1 MPQTRNSGAV
11 VAENARGNAEP
22 FILVIFG
29 ASGDLTQRKLI
40 PALYG
45 LLHDGL
51 LPERFAVVGFARREK
66 SDDAFREELRGAVN
80 AFSRLRPIDD
90 ALWRRLAGRIFYHQG
105 DYADR
110 AAFTGLAER
119 LRTIGKDLRIP
130 ENHLFYLATPPDV
143 VAGIVESLRE
153 AGLSRRGD
161 STRPWSRLIA
171 EKPFGRDQGS
181 ARALNALIHRAFT
194 EDQVFRID
202 HYLGKETVQNIL
214 VFRFANSIFEPLWNQ
229 KYVDHVQITVAETLG
244 MERRGPFFDKAGAVR
259 DVVQNHMMQLLAL
272 VAMEPAVGLD
282 AVSVR
287 NEKVKVLKSL
297 RPMDE
302 GCALRSIVIG
312 RYARGTVAGKPAPA
326 YLEEEGVDPKSV
338 TETYVAFK
346 AFIDNW
352 RWAEVPF
359 YLRTGKRLAE
369 RVTEV
374 AIHFKGAPR
383 VLFNRDAAA
392 PLCPN
397 LLTLR
402 IQPDEGVSLRFEV
415 KTPGQTAAVRA
426 HQMDFSYRKSFGTE
440 PPEAYERL
448 LLDAAL
454 GDAALFIR
462 NDEVDAAWR
471 FVDPLLAGCRE
482 DGERKLC
489 AYAAG
494 SWGPAEA
501 DDLLE
506 RDGRAWEIAGSECG

>member
-1 MPQTRNSGAV
+1 MAQMKNGAATAESGRGAV
-11 VAENARGNAEP
+11 EP

-29 ASGDLTQRKLI
+29 ASGDLTQRKLV

-51 LPERFAVVGFARREK
+51 LPEHFAVVGFARREK
-66 SDDAFREELRGAVN
+66 SDEAFREELRAAV
-80 AFSRLRPIDD
+80 AEFSRLRPIDD
-90 ALWRRLAGRIFYHQG
+90 ARWRHLAQRIFYHQG

-110 AAFTGLAER
+110 ASFTRLAER
-119 LRTIGKDLRIP
+119 LRLLGRDLRVP
-130 ENHLFYLATPPDV
+130 ANHLFYLATPPDV

-153 AGLSRRGD
+153 TGLSRRGD
-161 STRPWSRLIA
+161 ATRPWSRLIA
-171 EKPFGRDQGS
+171 EKPFGRDQAS

-202 HYLGKETVQNIL
+202 HYLGKETVQNIM

-244 MERRGPFFDKAGAVR
+244 VERRGPFVDKAGAVR
-259 DVVQNHMMQLLAL
+259 DVVQNHMMQQLAL
-272 VAMEPAVGLD
+272 VAMEPAVALD
-282 AVSVR
+282 AASIR
-287 NEKVKVLKSL
+287 NEKVKVLRSL
-297 RPMDE
+297 RPMAEACGRRD
-302 GCALRSIVIG
+302 IVIG
-312 RYARGTVAGKPAPA
+312 QYARGTVAGKPVPA
-326 YLEEEGVDPKSV
+326 YREEEGVEAGSV

-346 AFIDNW
+346 AYVDNW

-374 AIHFKGAPR
+374 AIHFKAAPR
-383 VLFNRDAAA
+383 VLYNREELA

-397 LLTLR
+397 VLTLR

-415 KTPGQTAAVRA
+415 KTPGQAAPVRA
-426 HQMDFSYRKSFGTE
+426 HQMDFSYRKTFGME

-471 FVDPLLAGCRE
+471 FVDPLLAGCRV
-482 DGERKLC
+482 DGQRQIFP
-489 AYAAG
+489 YAAG
-494 SWGPAEA
+494 TWGPSEAE
-501 DDLLE
+501 DLLA
-506 RDGRAWEIAGSECG
+506 RDGRAWETAGTECR

>member
-1 MPQTRNSGAV
+1 MAQPCGCVSPGDGPRA
-11 VAENARGNAEP
+11 AEP

-29 ASGDLTQRKLI
+29 ASGDLTHRKLV

-51 LPERFAVVGFARREK
+51 LPERFAVVGYARREK
-66 SDDAFREELRGAVN
+66 SDDAFRNELRA
-80 AFSRLRPIDD
+80 ATEAHSRLRPVRDD
-90 ALWRRLAGRIFYHQG
+90 LWARLAGRIFYQQG

-110 AAFTGLAER
+110 ASFLRLAER
-119 LRTIGKDLRIP
+119 LQSVGREGRIP
-130 ENHLFYLATPPDV
+130 GNHLFYLATPPEV

-153 AGLSRRGD
+153 TGLSRRGE
-161 STRPWSRLIA
+161 TGRPWARLIA
-171 EKPFGRDQGS
+171 EKPFGRDRDS
-181 ARALNALIHRAFT
+181 ARALDALIHRGFI

-214 VFRFANSIFEPLWNQ
+214 VFRFANSLFEPLWNQ

-244 MERRGPFFDKAGAVR
+244 MEGRGPFFDQAGALR

-272 VAMEPAVGLD
+272 VAMEPAMGLD
-282 AVSVR
+282 AASVR
-287 NEKVKVLKSL
+287 NEKVKVLRSL
-297 RPMDE
+297 RPMDRA
-302 GCALRSIVIG
+302 CAERSLVIG
-312 RYARGTVAGKPAPA
+312 QYGRGAVGGKVVPA
-326 YLEEEGVDPKSV
+326 YREEQGVAPGST
-338 TETYVAFK
+338 TETFVAFK
-346 AFIDNW
+346 AWIDNW
-352 RWAEVPF
+352 RWADVPF

-374 AIHFKGAPR
+374 AIHFKGVPR
-383 VLFNRDAAA
+383 VLFNRESAQ
-392 PLCPN
+392 PLPPN
-397 LLTLR
+397 VLTLR
-402 IQPDEGVSLRFEV
+402 IQPDEGVSLRFQV
-415 KTPGQTAAVRA
+415 KTPGQVATLCP

-471 FVDPLLAGCRE
+471 FVGPLLAGCHE
-482 DGERKLC
+482 GGERRLH

-494 SWGPAEA
+494 TWGPEAAEE
-501 DDLLE
+501 LLE
-506 RDGRAWEIAGSECG
+506 RDGRAWQTTGTRAE